1 LGWRFGCW
9 FQGWGRI
16 ELWRRIEPF
25 VPEEGLELLNV

>member
-1 LGWRFGCW
+1 LGWWFGCR

-25 VPEEGLELLNV
+25 VPEEGLELLDV